1 MKFELFPF
9 QKKAL
14 SDCVNFLTVSKLK
27 SGLAVMPTA
36 SGKSVVIAK
45 LCYELRDTPLLVI
58 VPSEELLRQ
67 NMDAMIREGLSVSVF
82 SASLNSKVISNLTI
96 ATIGSL
102 KEKGLEFKDFG
113 IKHVIIDEAHFKF
126 SSATTI
132 KDDTPKDTIF
142 KGFIKDLKPKK
153 LLGFTATP
161 FILSNVAGMAS
172 LKTLTNVRGGFFK
185 DFIHLTQV
193 FDVIKENRWS
203 KIEYDLHPVCATSL
217 KANTSGT
224 DYSKEST
231 ELFLKE
237 NGVNNRIC
245 LLLKQYQSKKTL
257 TFVESVDVAHKI
269 KEWYNSKGF
278 KGRCEVVSGDMPKKL
293 RKSIIEEYKDVN
305 SDLLH
310 LINYGTLTTGFDF
323 PELAIVIGGRPTMS
337 LALYYQMLGRLTR
350 VHPNKPFGLYI
361 DLVGNYSKFG
371 AIEHLNFDSVGR
383 FANACFSGD
392 KLLTDIPLTF
402 PYEVTKATILNPPK
416 RKAIVNRDMRYWF
429 GKYDGE
435 LVCRSPK
442 WYRQYLLDGA
452 GDYPLN
458 EKREALNEL
467 LSSLKFNEYTAILH

>member
-1 MKFELFPF
+1 MKFELFPY

-14 SDCVNFLTVSKLK
+14 LDCSNFIFKSKLK
-27 SGLAVMPTA
+27 SGLVVIPTA
-36 SGKSVVIAK
+36 GGKSVVIAK
-45 LCYELRDTPLLVI
+45 LCYEMRDTPLLVI

-67 NMDAMIREGLSVSVF
+67 NMEAMVREGLSVSVF
-82 SASLNSKVISNLTI
+82 SASLNSKVISKLTI

-102 KEKGLEFKDFG
+102 KDKGLEFKDFG

-126 SSATTI
+126 SSATTV
-132 KDDTPKDTIF
+132 KDDTTKDAIF
-142 KGFIKDLKPKK
+142 KGFMKDLKPKK

-193 FDVIKENRWS
+193 SEVIKANRWS
-203 KIEYDLHPVCATSL
+203 EIKYDVHPVINTSL

-224 DYSKEST
+224 DFSKESI
-231 ELFLKE
+231 ELFLKQ
-237 NGVNNRIC
+237 NDVNNRIC
-245 LLLKQYQSKKTL
+245 LLLKKYQNKKTL

-278 KGRCEVVSGDMPKKL
+278 KGRCEVISGNMPKKL
-293 RKSIIEEYKDVN
+293 RKSIISDYKDVN
-305 SDLLH
+305 SDLRH

-323 PELAIVIGGRPTMS
+323 PELPIVIGGRPTMS

-350 VHPNKPFGLYI
+350 VHSSKEFGLYI
-361 DLVGNYSKFG
+361 DLVGNYAKFG
-371 AIEHLNFDSVGR
+371 AIEKLNFDTVGR
-383 FANACFSGD
+383 FVNACFSGE

-416 RKAIVNRDMRYWF
+416 RKHIVNRDMRYWF

-467 LSSLKFNEYTAILH
+467 LSSLKFNEYTALLN

>member
-9 QKKAL
+9 QKKSL
-14 SDCVNFLTVSKLK
+14 QDCTSFISDSKIK
-27 SGLAVMPTA
+27 SGLAVIPTA
-36 SGKSVVIAK
+36 GGKSVVIAK
-45 LCYELRDTPLLVI
+45 ICYELRNTSLLVV

-67 NMDAMIREGLSVSVF
+67 NMDAMVREGLSVSVF

-102 KEKGLEFKDFG
+102 KDKGLEFKNFG

-132 KDDTPKDTIF
+132 KDDTQKDAIF
-142 KGFIKDLKPKK
+142 KGFMKDLKPKK

-193 FDVIKENRWS
+193 SDVIKENRWS
-203 KIEYDLHPVCATSL
+203 RIEYDLHPVCTTSL

-245 LLLKQYQSKKTL
+245 LLLKHHQSKKTL
-257 TFVESVDVAHKI
+257 TFVESVDVANKI
-269 KEWYNSKGF
+269 KEWYNSKAF

-293 RKSIIEEYKDVN
+293 RKSIIDEYKDVN

-371 AIEHLNFDSVGR
+371 AIERLNFDSVGR
-383 FANACFSGD
+383 FTNACFSGD

-402 PYEVTKATILNPPK
+402 PYEVTKSTILNPPK
-416 RKAIVNRDMRYWF
+416 RKVIANRDMRYWF

-435 LVCRSPK
+435 LVCKSPK
-442 WYRQYLLDGA
+442 WYRQFLLDGA

-467 LSSLKFNEYTAILH
+467 LSSLKFNEYTSILN